1 MKNKMLWLILFSLII
16 TACASGSTPTTQP
29 TFPPAVSASPLN
41 TPVAAT
47 NTSPPQLTAAETAP
61 SSSAGS
67 IQFETF
73 TSADGTTMEYAVVLP
88 DNFDSQKQYPILLA
102 LPPGGQG
109 KDVVQALLDRYW
121 GQEAIRRG
129 WVVLSPA
136 APGGV
141 LFFSG
146 SERLI
151 PEFLAETAKTYQP
164 EGGKYHLAG
173 ISNGG
178 LSAFRIIG
186 NNPELFKSLLVLPGF
201 PQTDAD
207 RQKLPSLVNI
217 PVAMF
222 VGGEDTGWLQA
233 MQDTEKELTR
243 LGGKVTLKVIPGEGH
258 ILQSLTARE
267 LFDLLESSR

>member
-1 MKNKMLWLILFSLII
+1 M
-16 TACASGSTPTTQP
+16 
-29 TFPPAVSASPLN
+29 
-41 TPVAAT
+41 AAT
-47 NTSPPQLTAAETAP
+47 NTP
-61 SSSAGS
+61 SSEPGITAEAATPSTGS
-67 IQFETF
+67 IHFETF
-73 TSADGTTMEYAVVLP
+73 ASADGTKMEYAIALP
-88 DNFDSQKQYPILLA
+88 DNFDSQKEYPILLA

-109 KDVVQALLDRYW
+109 KDLVQALLDRYW
-121 GQEAIRRG
+121 AEGINRG

-151 PEFLAETAKTYQP
+151 PEFLAETARTYKP
-164 EGGKYHLAG
+164 EGGQYHLAG

-201 PQTDAD
+201 PQTEAD
-207 RQKLPSLVNI
+207 QQKLSSLVNI

-222 VGGEDTGWLQA
+222 VGGEDTGWLEA
-233 MQDTEKELTR
+233 MQDTEKTLTQ
-243 LGGKVTLKVIPGEGH
+243 LGGKVTLKVLPGEGH
-258 ILQSLTARE
+258 ILESLTAGE
-267 LFDLLESSR
+267 LFDLLESFR